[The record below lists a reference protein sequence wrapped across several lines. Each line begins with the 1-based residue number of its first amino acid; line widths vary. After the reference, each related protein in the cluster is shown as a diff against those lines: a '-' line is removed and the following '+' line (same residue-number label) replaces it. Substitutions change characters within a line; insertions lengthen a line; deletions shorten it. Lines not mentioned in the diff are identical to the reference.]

1 MVLDPKL
8 EEVQYGRLDGVW
20 KLGLGREQY
29 VRVLATRVIYIN
41 DLENADIT
49 LCHFALAAIWIIIG
63 TTTFVSALLATLNSL
78 SLQTQVAR
86 LLSDY
91 LTRNTGF
98 TVVFEEGM
106 IKPRWADGRLRMG
119 GVFISRRPI
128 ERSEG
133 AEDEEE
139 DEAAWRARNN
149 YTMFDLNIEEVEV
162 TLSLPKWF
170 DGKGLVNEAKVKGVR
185 GVIGKS
191 LHR

>member
-1 MVLDPKL
+1 MT
-8 EEVQYGRLDGVW
+8 YCIR
-20 KLGLGREQY
+20 
-29 VRVLATRVIYIN
+29 T
-41 DLENADIT
+41 
-49 LCHFALAAIWIIIG
+49 AIWIIIG
-63 TTTFVSALLATLNSL
+63 TTTFVSVLLTTLNSL
-78 SLQTQVAR
+78 SLQTHVAR

-119 GVFISRRPI
+119 GVFVSRRPVERI
-128 ERSEG
+128 EGPEG
-133 AEDEEE
+133 EEDEE
-139 DEAAWRARNN
+139 AWKARNN

-185 GVIGKS
+185 GVIGKLIVDLFVLRS
-191 LHR
+191 RLMSQ